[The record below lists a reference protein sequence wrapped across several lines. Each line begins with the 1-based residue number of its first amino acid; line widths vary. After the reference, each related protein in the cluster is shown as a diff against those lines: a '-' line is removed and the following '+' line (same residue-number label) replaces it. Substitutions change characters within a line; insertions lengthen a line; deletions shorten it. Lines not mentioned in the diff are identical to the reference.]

1 MSTMTKIDRLWSVR
15 MDLHA
20 RFGADLSIGLIDA
33 VLDGVARRWESSPA
47 LFRTVL
53 IEREAVE
60 ELEHRLHGGMTSSLA
75 A

>member
-1 MSTMTKIDRLWSVR
+1 MTKIDRLWSVR

-20 RFGADLSIGLIDA
+20 QFGAELSIGLIDA

-60 ELEHRLHGGMTSSLA
+60 ELEHRLHGGVTASLA